1 MVKIMA
7 EFFATMTTIEIIFSI
22 CAFFGSLF
30 FILRGISVLLGF
42 SESDGAEADGA
53 LEADGGADMS
63 MFQDLDGN
71 GIPDLL
77 ETDALPVK
85 YKNKLIE
92 FSFQNISAFFMM
104 FGLIGL
110 AMMKSSGF
118 GAVPAILAGFA
129 GGVVMAWV
137 LTKVTRS
144 LMYLKSSGNK
154 VISSSI
160 GKIGRVYL
168 RIPVDGTGQVQVEVS
183 GRLEVC
189 DAVSADNEEIKSGE
203 EIQVVSIKEGNVL
216 CVTKNVHKLSV

>member
-7 EFFATMTTIEIIFSI
+7 EFFTTMTTIEIIFSI
-22 CAFFGSLF
+22 CAVFGSLF
-30 FILRGISVLLGF
+30 FILRGISVLFGF
-42 SESDGAEADGA
+42 AGSDGADGSGA
-53 LEADGGADMS
+53 LDTDGGPDMS
-63 MFQDLDGN
+63 MLQDLDGN

-85 YKNKLIE
+85 YKNRLIE
-92 FSFQNISAFFMM
+92 FSLQNISAFFMM

-118 GAVPAILAGFA
+118 GAIPAILAGFV

-160 GKIGRVYL
+160 GKIGTVYL
-168 RIPVDGTGQVQVEVS
+168 SIPANGTGQVQVEVS

-189 DAVSADNEEIKSGE
+189 DAVSADNEDIKSGT
-203 EIQVVSIKEGNVL
+203 EIQVVSIKEGNIL
-216 CVTKNVHKLSV
+216 SVTKNVKKLSC

>member
-1 MVKIMA
+1 MVSIMI
-7 EFFATMTTIEIIFSI
+7 EFFTTMTTIEIIFSI
-22 CAFFGSLF
+22 CAAIGSLF
-30 FILRGISVLLGF
+30 FILRGISVVLGF
-42 SESDGAEADGA
+42 SGDGADGSGA

-63 MFQDLDGN
+63 MLQDLDGN

-85 YKNKLIE
+85 YKNRLIE
-92 FSFQNISAFFMM
+92 FSLQNISAFFMM

-118 GAVPAILAGFA
+118 GAIPAVLAGIA
-129 GGVVMAWV
+129 GGVFMAWV

-154 VISSSI
+154 VITSSI
-160 GKIGRVYL
+160 GKIGTVYL
-168 RIPVDGTGQVQVEVS
+168 SIPANGTGQVQVEVS

-189 DAVSADNEEIKSGE
+189 DAVSADNEEIKSGT
-203 EIQVVSIKEGNVL
+203 EIQVVSVKEDNVL
-216 CVTKNVHKLSV
+216 SVTKNVKKLNY